1 MVENIQMV
9 LEVVDVKKILTLITL
24 VIVLF
29 VAGCSSGDNN
39 SVNNETS
46 EPSSDN
52 QASNSTEKIEFRV
65 GTGNNEEHPHYKGI
79 VKIKEVLDEEGDG
92 RFDVQIFPNAT
103 VGDDRE
109 MIEGLQMGTLD
120 ATIPAV
126 GVVSNF
132 VSEFEILNFPFL
144 FPNEEVADEVLG
156 GPAGKE
162 LLDKLQ
168 EQDQGLIGV
177 DYWEQ
182 GFLHLTNNSHEV
194 KTLDDINGLKIRSI
208 ENEIQLETLRALGAN
223 PTPMPWSELFTALQ
237 QGVVDGQ
244 QNPIANIYSAK
255 FYEVQDYLTL
265 TNHLYGPSIF
275 LVSEIFWNKLSE
287 EDQALVEKAIK
298 AGNDEAK
305 RIMRGENEKQLQE
318 MEDYGLTVTELDESE
333 LEKMQDA
340 VQPVIDQYSEQ
351 LGKEFVD
358 SFYQAIEDA
367 Q

>member
-1 MVENIQMV
+1 M
-9 LEVVDVKKILTLITL
+9 KLT
-24 VIVLF
+24 
-29 VAGCSSGDNN
+29 
-39 SVNNETS
+39 
-46 EPSSDN
+46 
-52 QASNSTEKIEFRV
+52 
-65 GTGNNEEHPHYKGI
+65 
-79 VKIKEVLDEEGDG
+79 
-92 RFDVQIFPNAT
+92 
-103 VGDDRE
+103 
-109 MIEGLQMGTLD
+109 
-120 ATIPAV
+120 
-126 GVVSNF
+126 
-132 VSEFEILNFPFL
+132 
-144 FPNEEVADEVLG
+144 
-156 GPAGKE
+156 
-162 LLDKLQ
+162 
-168 EQDQGLIGV
+168 
-177 DYWEQ
+177 
-182 GFLHLTNNSHEV
+182 
-194 KTLDDINGLKIRSI
+194 TLDDINGLKIRSI

-275 LVSEIFWNKLSE
+275 LVSEIFWNKLLE

-367 Q
+367 QYDRKMSGFTHLSHNMKGGKNMKWLKQLDNNFEEWISFVLFSLMVIVIFLQVIFRFFLNYSLDWTEELSRYTFITLVYFSAAVAVKRNRHLRTESLVQALPKKVKKWINIFSDVIWLAFTVLMIKLSFNATMTILETGQQSPVLKVAMGYVYAVVPIGFILMSLRIIQQIIKKIKNRNNDDSTPTETVI